1 MKAEHDEEIKKLK
14 KGNELELNQLRIHY
28 ASEETVN
35 NFSYQYFQS
44 YPIAMYIGTF
54 KSSSWC

>member
-1 MKAEHDEEIKKLK
+1 MKAEHNEEIKELK

-35 NFSYQYFQS
+35 NFFSPTQF
-44 YPIAMYIGTF
+44 AMYIGTF
-54 KSSSWC
+54 KSSS